1 MKRTIAAFAGA
12 LALVAAAP
20 IAQAAPAKSPTQR
33 IAALEKQV
41 AALQKETKRLN
52 GEIQSNYFGDA
63 CLASLTSDAIQGTWA
78 VLNTF
83 AGRVLFTVGT
93 AVSDKQGCQV
103 ASTTRSPNN
112 AAGYLTALTMFINWL
127 V

>member
-1 MKRTIAAFAGA
+1 MKRTLAALAGA
-12 LALVAAAP
+12 LLLVTAAP
-20 IAQAAPAKSPTQR
+20 LAQAAPTKSPTQR

-63 CLASLTSDAIQGTWA
+63 CQASLTADAIQGTWT

-83 AGRVLFTVGT
+83 AGRALFTLGA
-93 AVSDKQGCQV
+93 AVNDKQGCQV

-112 AAGYLTALTMFINWL
+112 AAGYLTVLTTFINWL